1 MSADRDETKNGG
13 NMEEP
18 GELTDL
24 LTRQE
29 ELGSEDF
36 LPRLRRK
43 IHRRSAG
50 TQLATFSWELPKSV
64 LLELAHLF
72 KELFFMLGSGKENK
86 P

>member
-1 MSADRDETKNGG
+1 MSDDRDDTKNDEG
-13 NMEEP
+13 MEDS
-18 GELTDL
+18 GELTAL

-29 ELGSEDF
+29 EPGSDDF

-43 IHRRSAG
+43 IHRRSTG

-64 LLELAHLF
+64 LLELAHLI
-72 KELFFMLGSGKENK
+72 KELFFIVGSGKENK